1 MAEFR
6 WTKTS
11 LFLILVLQFTV
22 PATGPFISSSIVRV
36 GDEVTLSCQIDSPV
50 CDSTHWIFTDSRRT
64 AAVDLVLDGRI
75 VEKAKVKSDRL
86 SVTANCSLVIK
97 KVTEEDAGH
106 YRCSQFRSR
115 QQALETVVILSVVTM
130 TEHQDSDEVTLNCSV
145 STYERCKHKVKWLFQ
160 GQDVDKLKNQQMKT
174 SQSPCNASVTFPTS
188 HFIYTSRFQLFRCEV
203 TEGDKVKEFPFSP
216 QSSESLTTES
226 SIKSG
231 TNDSSPNLQGG
242 DTITTTTES
251 LTTESSIKD
260 MLVYIIVALVLV
272 ALLIIIVAVIS
283 WKKTKG
289 NKTRRND
296 NVGLTSNS
304 ATTQFGPET
313 SQDTADPEGG
323 VSYASISYTKK
334 TNGRAQVRSK
344 NDDDAVTYTTV
355 KASSA
360 DPSDLYATIN

>member
-216 QSSESLTTES
+216 QSSGE
-226 SIKSG
+226 K
-231 TNDSSPNLQGG
+231 P
-242 DTITTTTES
+242 ES